1 MPEAVAKQVGVPN
14 INACMQK
21 REAVKCQGVARIRAT
36 PHDGVNVKTL
46 LQWAL
51 QPKPHHARSC
61 LTLSLSRILYL
72 SNPRAAL
79 LETSID
85 FKGALNLKDKQ
96 SKLNLLLAK
105 ALHLGNNN
113 IAKIEGREPFFPIR
127 LGS

>member
-21 REAVKCQGVARIRAT
+21 REAVKWQGVARIRAT
-36 PHDGVNVKTL
+36 PHYGVNVKTL

-72 SNPRAAL
+72 SNPRLAL
-79 LETSID
+79 LETSIE
-85 FKGALNLKDKQ
+85 KGALNLKDKQ
-96 SKLNLLLAK
+96 SKLNVLPAK

-113 IAKIEGREPFFPIR
+113 IAKIEGREPFPVG